1 MTITT
6 RLQYVTIRTRVVDG
20 KPLIG
25 LKHTAKAEDGSQIKH
40 AWIEMP
46 PEDVRRLVS
55 TLQQTLD
62 ELDRGGRPAG
72 YEVTNG

>member
-6 RLQYVTIRTRVVDG
+6 RLQYVTIRTRVVEG

-25 LKHTAKAEDGSQIKH
+25 LKHTAKGEDGSQIKH
-40 AWIEMP
+40 DWIEMP
-46 PEDVRRLVS
+46 PEDVRRLIT

-62 ELDRGGRPAG
+62 ELDKGAKPAG

>member
-25 LKHTAKAEDGSQIKH
+25 LKHTDEGEDGSQIKH
-40 AWIEMP
+40 DWIEMP
-46 PEDVRRLVS
+46 PEDVRRLVA
-55 TLQQTLD
+55 TLQEALA
-62 ELDRGGRPAG
+62 ELGQKPAG
-72 YEVTNG
+72 HEVGNG